1 MEQGAECRCC
11 HDDVTGTSDPYNQ
24 NSHNVLISRIIDR
37 NILDWEDCNMNVIL
51 EISIG
56 EFFDKIT
63 ILEIKKERISD
74 EAKLVNINKELDALN
89 TLLDSLPFSRI
100 DVENEV
106 SELKA
111 INEKLWVI
119 EDDIRE
125 KESQKLFDDGFIQL
139 ARAVYFTNDRRSEV
153 KHEINLKL
161 GSDFVEE
168 KSYEEYS

>member
-1 MEQGAECRCC
+1 
-11 HDDVTGTSDPYNQ
+11 
-24 NSHNVLISRIIDR
+24 
-37 NILDWEDCNMNVIL
+37 MNVIL

>member
-1 MEQGAECRCC
+1 MS
-11 HDDVTGTSDPYNQ
+11 V
-24 NSHNVLISRIIDR
+24 NV
-37 NILDWEDCNMNVIL
+37 

-63 ILEIKKERISD
+63 ILEIKQERIKD
-74 EAKLVNINKELDALN
+74 MAKLENINKELDSLN
-89 TLLDSLPFSRI
+89 RLLQELPFSRA
-100 DVENEV
+100 DVSDEV
-106 SELKA
+106 AELKT

-125 KESQKLFDDGFIQL
+125 KESHKSFDQDFVEL

-153 KHEINLKL
+153 KRDINLKL
-161 GSDFVEE
+161 GSEFVEE